1 MATFVLV
8 HGAWAGAWEWREVER
23 LLRVRGHDVTRPTQ
37 NAAAGSRR
45 PRSEWAVAS
54 SGSVDLC
61 SCAGCAGLWVAHSDG
76 PFLQE
81 WAVASRRMHGPPED
95 LLDWGRLQVPVVFP
109 PEGDIG
115 GDSGSPLVEARL
127 IVVRRRDEEVETD
140 KRRRFE
146 IESGTTSG

>member
-1 MATFVLV
+1 
-8 HGAWAGAWEWREVER
+8 
-23 LLRVRGHDVTRPTQ
+23 
-37 NAAAGSRR
+37 
-45 PRSEWAVAS
+45 
-54 SGSVDLC
+54 
-61 SCAGCAGLWVAHSDG
+61 
-76 PFLQE
+76 
-81 WAVASRRMHGPPED
+81 MHGPPED